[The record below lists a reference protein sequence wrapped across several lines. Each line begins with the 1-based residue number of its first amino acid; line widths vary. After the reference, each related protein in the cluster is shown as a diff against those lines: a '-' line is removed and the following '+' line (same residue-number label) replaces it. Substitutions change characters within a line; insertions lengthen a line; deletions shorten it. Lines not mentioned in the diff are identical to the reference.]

1 MKFDLDVIYYDDT
14 EDGVLAAQ
22 HTNVDVTWTDNDC
35 HDATARNDA
44 GETIA
49 TLHTF
54 DDYPIEIFEDYIEI
68 DGYAKTATSNCQY
81 GRWVLKTK

>member
-1 MKFDLDVIYYDDT
+1 MKFNVEIIYDDDIGCGMT
-14 EDGVLAAQ
+14 VAQ
-22 HTNVDVTWTDNDC
+22 YANVDVTWTDGKH
-35 HDATARNDA
+35 HDATAKNAA
-44 GETIA
+44 GETVA